1 MFQVSCLVSQY
12 SLLIFFLV
20 VSPQVNSLGN
30 VLISTL
36 PFQSHNITSSSPL
49 TSTYASSTIFSLFPP
64 SMVLRSIA
72 LSLLWL
78 IIVILFCLTNKS
90 LHKLQVLQNPAAWI
104 ITCTCSPAASLAARR
119 LTRII
124 VSDLCN
130 NLAPAYM
137 SDLLHTAAPLGLH
150 SAVTSCS
157 LCPSHHYGNRAFSC
171 SAHRNSLPPDI
182 RNAGSLPLFKSK
194 PQIHLFNWLAL

>member
-1 MFQVSCLVSQY
+1 M
-12 SLLIFFLV
+12 
-20 VSPQVNSLGN
+20 
-30 VLISTL
+30 
-36 PFQSHNITSSSPL
+36 
-49 TSTYASSTIFSLFPP
+49 
-64 SMVLRSIA
+64 
-72 LSLLWL
+72 
-78 IIVILFCLTNKS
+78 ILFCLNKS

-124 VSDLCN
+124 VSDLYN

-194 PQIHLFNWLAL
+194 PQIHLFKLNRSLNKCCFYPFTVLLLSFMLCTVTLGFRKITFSVLSLSHTKTHFFEKNNKV